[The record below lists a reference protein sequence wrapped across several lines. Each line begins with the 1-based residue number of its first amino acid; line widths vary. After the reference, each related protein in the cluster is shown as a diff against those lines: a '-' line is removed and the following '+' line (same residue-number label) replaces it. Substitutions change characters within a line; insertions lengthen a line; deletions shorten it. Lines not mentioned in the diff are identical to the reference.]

1 MSFKFSHL
9 EKIVGVFLIIV
20 ILVIVTVVVLIGRER
35 RWFEKHYYFTTK
47 FLRGEGLSP
56 GMQVTIKGI
65 QIGEV
70 KTVFLNEDNWIE
82 VKFSV
87 YEEYAP
93 RIRKDSVAQIKS
105 PLLGSKTVEI
115 IPGDRT
121 MPTLAN
127 GSFIWSSD
135 TDQGKGII
143 EKKQKVEAPDQ
154 IARIMDNVEKLTYN
168 LSAQNGALTQSL
180 EKIKSFFDMISSK
193 EGSLNKSL
201 ESLENIMASIEDK
214 NNSIGKIL
222 NDNYELY
229 NHVITMLKDLS
240 DTIENF
246 KQLSKSL
253 SDSSPEI
260 KAAIERS
267 NQTMNEAIGL
277 MKTLKENFL
286 IKGFSSYKEQ
296 KAPPIEGI
304 EREGEYSGSEN
315 R

>member
-9 EKIVGVFLIIV
+9 EKIVGIFLIIV
-20 ILVIVTVVVLIGRER
+20 ILVIVTVVVMIGRER
-35 RWFEKHYYFTTK
+35 RWFEKHYYFSTK
-47 FLRGEGLSP
+47 FQSGEGLSP

-70 KTVFLNEDNWIE
+70 KTVFLNENNWIE

-93 RIRKDSVAQIKS
+93 RIRKDSVAQIKA
-105 PLLGSKTVEI
+105 PILGSKALKI
-115 IPGDRT
+115 IPGDKS

-135 TDQGKGII
+135 TEQGKSII

-168 LSAQNGALTQSL
+168 LSAQNGVLTQSL

-201 ESLENIMASIEDK
+201 ESLENIMASIKDK

-229 NHVITMLKDLS
+229 NQVVKMLTELNE
-240 DTIENF
+240 TIENF
-246 KQLSKSL
+246 KNLSKSL

-286 IKGFSSYKEQ
+286 IKGFSSYKEK
-296 KAPPIEGI
+296 KAPPIVGI
-304 EREGEYSGSEN
+304 NREGEYTESEN
-315 R
+315 K

>member
-1 MSFKFSHL
+1 MSFKFTHL
-9 EKIVGVFLIIV
+9 EKIVGVFLVIV
-20 ILVIVTVVVLIGRER
+20 ILVIVTVVVLIGREK

-47 FLRGEGLSP
+47 FLHGEGLSP
-56 GMQVTIKGI
+56 GTQVTIKGI
-65 QIGEV
+65 QIGEI
-70 KTVFLNEDNWIE
+70 KTVYLNEDNWIE

-87 YEEYAP
+87 YEEYAS

-105 PLLGSKTVEI
+105 PLLGSKALEI
-115 IPGDRT
+115 IPGEKS
-121 MPTLAN
+121 MQVLAN

-135 TDQGKGII
+135 TEQGKSII
-143 EKKQKVEAPDQ
+143 AEKQKEESPDK
-154 IARIMDNVEKLTYN
+154 ITRIMNNIEKLTYN
-168 LSAQNGALTQSL
+168 LSAQNGSL
-180 EKIKSFFDMISSK
+180 NQTLGKITGFFDMLSSR

-201 ESLENIMASIEDK
+201 TSLENIMSSIEDK
-214 NNSIGKIL
+214 NNSVGKML

-229 NHVITMLKDLS
+229 NEVVSMLKKLNE
-240 DTIENF
+240 TVENF

-267 NQTMNEAIGL
+267 NQTMDEAIGL
-277 MKTLKENFL
+277 MKTLKENFF
-286 IKGFSSYKEQ
+286 IKGFSSYKEK

-304 EREGEYSGSEN
+304 EREGEYSRSEN